1 MLNSDIIENTP
12 GKGCQVGRKGRNG
25 SVGLFGKGKRLD
37 KTLIKGLLVLE
48 RIARSETAV
57 RVTEVAADLGL
68 TKSNAHRVLK
78 TLEFAGYVKQDP
90 RTKEFGPSMKL
101 WELGSEI
108 VGRLDL
114 RSHAASALRR
124 LAEHSQESAQLSIL
138 DACHVIYIDKVD
150 GGNPVRISTR
160 LGGRA
165 PAYCVATGK
174 ALLSHLPPD
183 ELEPIIEDL
192 KKQTA
197 QTVTDRQKLL
207 DELGEARRRGFAV
220 SRGEWHE
227 GIWGIASAV
236 ADASGN
242 VVAAVGVSGPQFRYS
257 QPGQIE
263 KLGEIVRTAAAEISG
278 SLGYRTPNN

>member
-1 MLNSDIIENTP
+1 M
-12 GKGCQVGRKGRNG
+12 
-25 SVGLFGKGKRLD
+25 D

-48 RIARSETAV
+48 RIARSDTAV
-57 RVTEVAADLGL
+57 RVTEVAANLCL

-90 RTKEFGPSMKL
+90 RTKEFGPSLKL

-108 VGRLDL
+108 AGRLDL
-114 RSHAASALRR
+114 RAHAAGTLRR
-124 LAEHSQESAQLSIL
+124 LAEQSQESAQLSIL
-138 DACHVIYIDKVD
+138 DAGHVIYIDKVD
-150 GGNPVRISTR
+150 GGDPVRISTR

-174 ALLSHLPPD
+174 ALLSCLPPEEAEARIG
-183 ELEPIIEDL
+183 ELR
-192 KKQTA
+192 KQTA
-197 QTVTDRQKLL
+197 QTITDRQKLFDDL
-207 DELGEARRRGFAV
+207 AEARQRGFAV

-227 GIWGIASAV
+227 GTWGIASAI
-236 ADASGN
+236 ADAGGN

-257 QPGQIE
+257 QPGQVE

-278 SLGYRTPNN
+278 RLGYRTPNE